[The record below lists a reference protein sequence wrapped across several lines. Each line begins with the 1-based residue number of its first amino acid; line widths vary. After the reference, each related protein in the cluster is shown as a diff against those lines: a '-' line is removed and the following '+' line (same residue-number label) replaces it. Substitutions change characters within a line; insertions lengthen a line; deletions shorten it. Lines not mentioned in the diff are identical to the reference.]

1 MKQKSP
7 ARKKNAQQQSELIGY
22 AVLGLGVLAL
32 LVVGLMLY
40 ARYVPQG
47 ETKTAISDDIHKE
60 GRAPRLTAENI
71 EGDWQASF
79 LDYTALFQAHNGTF
93 QVVAVRGFPT
103 APRYYARG
111 TYTLNGAFMTMTPDN
126 QHGSPADEDP
136 QNRYLHLGHRPF
148 TVEIRFKD
156 DGQLWFIG
164 PADPVYPRK
173 NPAHPLIQFSDKD
186 YILWTPKK

>member
-1 MKQKSP
+1 MKQKP
-7 ARKKNAQQQSELIGY
+7 PVPKKAQQQSQLIGY
-22 AVLGLGVLAL
+22 AVLGFGILAL
-32 LVVGLMLY
+32 LVVGVM
-40 ARYVPQG
+40 AWSRFAPQHG
-47 ETKTAISDDIHKE
+47 TESVGADEIHKE

-79 LDYTALFQAHNGTF
+79 LDYTALFQAHAGTF
-93 QVVAVRGFPT
+93 QVLALRAFPT

-126 QHGSPADEDP
+126 SLGSPADEDP

-148 TVEIRFKD
+148 TVEVRFKD
-156 DGQLWFIG
+156 GGQLWFVG
-164 PADPVYPRK
+164 PTDPVYPRK

>member
-1 MKQKSP
+1 MKQKP
-7 ARKKNAQQQSELIGY
+7 PIPKKAQQQSQLIGY
-22 AVLGLGVLAL
+22 AVLGFGVLAL
-32 LVVGLMLY
+32 LVVGMMVY
-40 ARYVPQG
+40 ARYAPQRVAG
-47 ETKTAISDDIHKE
+47 TEIADEIHKE
-60 GRAPRLTAENI
+60 GRAPRLTADNI

-79 LDYTALFQAHNGTF
+79 LDYTARFQARGGTF
-93 QVVAVRGFPT
+93 QVLAVRSFPT

-111 TYTLNGAFMTMTPDN
+111 TYTLDGAFMTMTPDN
-126 QHGSPADEDP
+126 KLGSPADEDP

-164 PADPVYPRK
+164 PVDPVYPRK